1 MDLDDLL
8 DRSAPPIAA
17 RNPGLGRA
25 LGELASQAEGA
36 VARPRHRVAL
46 VGVSVA
52 AMLGVGA
59 VASAAGVLP
68 GWPVFDT
75 SSGNNCSIEVR
86 AEAPGPGDVPGVPA
100 SMSDREAK
108 ATVAEAQAFLK
119 DFDFDGVDRA
129 EAVAWWRTQ
138 EKQARENQPDPA
150 EQAPLSVLSI
160 VEDVNSEKAAL
171 VRCGLSGPCER
182 ASATYRFDSDELTAG
197 RSVPWIPA
205 QR

>member
-8 DRSAPPIAA
+8 ERKAPPIAA
-17 RNPGLGRA
+17 RNHGLVRA
-25 LGELASQAEGA
+25 LGELASEAEAA
-36 VARPRHRVAL
+36 VAKPRHRVAL
-46 VGVSVA
+46 VGVSVVA
-52 AMLGVGA
+52 ILGVGT

-75 SSGNNCSIEVR
+75 SSGNHCSIEVH

-100 SMSDREAK
+100 SINEREAR

-119 DFDFDGVDRA
+119 NFDFDGVDRA

-138 EKQARENQPDPA
+138 ETQARENQPDPA
-150 EQAPLSVLSI
+150 EQAPPLEGDDLEVTAVSQWV
-160 VEDVNSEKAAL
+160 AAQL
-171 VRCGLSGPCER
+171 QQHLAAQGMDIR
-182 ASATYRFDSDELTAG
+182 AVAYWVGDSC
-197 RSVPWIPA
+197 